1 MVAYGGGMINAEAA
15 YLHKMLWEHM
25 HAKPPEELNSTHT
38 YRLVLCPKEK
48 PEYYKLRQQIS
59 EHQFGT
65 LKRQWGFTYT
75 LMKGKEHVLSEVK
88 LMMMVYNLRRLM
100 SILGVN
106 DLKTKLKQLVLF
118 FFAQLKLHR
127 VDLRIF
133 VFSISN

>member
-1 MVAYGGGMINAEAA
+1 V
-15 YLHKMLWEHM
+15 
-25 HAKPPEELNSTHT
+25 
-38 YRLVLCPKEK
+38 PKEK

-75 LMKGKEHVLSEVK
+75 LMKGKEHVLSEVN

-100 SILGVN
+100 SIFEVN

-127 VDLRIF
+127 VDLRLF